1 MNVAGLIQLHE
12 GKRHHKTDGAPL
24 ETPDDCIKHPDDIL
38 ARELQPSTSRALAS
52 ERLPMLQ
59 PVFKTPMRV
68 STTQLSQLT
77 WRGQSIAQFTGRP
90 PLALYLLTSAFSF
103 MVSATAILRA
113 TLRPTAR
120 PRPWAL
126 SSWLRASYAV

>member
-1 MNVAGLIQLHE
+1 
-12 GKRHHKTDGAPL
+12 
-24 ETPDDCIKHPDDIL
+24 
-38 ARELQPSTSRALAS
+38 
-52 ERLPMLQ
+52 MLQ

-90 PLALYLLTSAFSF
+90 LLALYLLTSAFSF

-113 TLRPTAR
+113 TPRPTAR
-120 PRPWAL
+120 PPPWEL